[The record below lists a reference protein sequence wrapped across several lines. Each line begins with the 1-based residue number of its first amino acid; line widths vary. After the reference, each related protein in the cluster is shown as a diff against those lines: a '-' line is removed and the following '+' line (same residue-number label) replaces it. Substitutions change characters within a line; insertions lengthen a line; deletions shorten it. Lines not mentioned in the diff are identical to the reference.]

1 MLQAATKYADEW
13 SQDIPLQPQ
22 PTVRRVTQT
31 TRKVN
36 QHRKIMLQCGLGVF
50 AYAVLLV
57 FLCSKSA
64 SLGYNIEN
72 LNKDIQQLETSN
84 HRLEYQIASASSLSQ
99 IEKRA
104 STELGMKIAETN
116 PALAMEVQPEPVR
129 IADKTANTGENQMGQ
144 KPLLKIY
151 NSLLQ
156 LAQNI

>member
-1 MLQAATKYADEW
+1 MLQAASKYANDW
-13 SQDIPLQPQ
+13 TQDIPAQPQ
-22 PTVRRVTQT
+22 PTVRRVTRT

-36 QHRKIMLQCGLGVF
+36 QHRKIMVQCGLGVF

-64 SLGYNIEN
+64 GLGYDIEN
-72 LNKDIQQLETSN
+72 LNKDIQALETAN
-84 HRLEYQIASASSLSQ
+84 HRLEYQIAHNSSLAE

-104 STELGMKIAETN
+104 STELGMKKAESN
-116 PALAMEVQPEPVR
+116 PSLAMEVQPEPVR
-129 IADKTANTGENQMGQ
+129 IASQSGTGENQMGE

-156 LAQNI
+156 LAQNM